1 MDPLEEKPLAT
12 DLAKVGRTIAWFKRG
27 FEHCGNKDKLLRR
40 LFVDQDHDEGEG
52 SKTA

>member
-1 MDPLEEKPLAT
+1 MESSEEKPLAT
-12 DLAKVGRTIAWFKRG
+12 DLAKVGRTIARFKRG
-27 FEHCGNKDKLLRR
+27 FEHCGNKDKLFWR